1 MKEHSRSQREQTRWD
16 EEAQSYHELQ
26 RSRFGSLY
34 DQVIRRTC
42 ANLRMENE
50 VIEIGCGSG
59 LVTFGIAPS
68 VRHIKAYDISEKML
82 AIARLEASRQHCDNV
97 EFLQGD
103 AYDLPESDS
112 SFDVALCPYVLDIVE
127 QPEIVLKEAHRVLKE
142 NGFLISVT
150 DCYQDLSPISSI
162 RLIAREVRRSIRRA
176 MRQAKLGAHKKSLQR
191 DIEFIRLTNDAGF
204 RIIESEIIDIGAPNQ
219 FNLYLKAAKSDVVY

>member
-1 MKEHSRSQREQTRWD
+1 
-16 EEAQSYHELQ
+16 
-26 RSRFGSLY
+26 
-34 DQVIRRTC
+34 
-42 ANLRMENE
+42 MENE

-59 LVTFGIAPS
+59 LVTLGIAQS

-103 AYDLPESDS
+103 AYALPESDS
-112 SFDVALCPYVLDIVE
+112 SFDVALYPYVLDIVE

-150 DCYQDLSPISSI
+150 DCYQDVSPISSI
-162 RLIAREVRRSIRRA
+162 RLIARELRQSIRRA
-176 MRQAKLGAHKKSLQR
+176 MRQAKLRVRKKSLQR
-191 DIEFIRLTNDAGF
+191 DTEFIRLTNDAGF

-219 FNLYLKAAKSDVVY
+219 FNLYLKAAKF